1 MDLTPTTAS
10 ATASQSAASSSA
22 FSQLTDNFDT
32 FLTLLTTQL
41 QNQDPLEPL
50 DTEQFTQQL
59 VQFAGVE
66 QSIQTNANLETL
78 IELQSAVQRDEALG
92 LVGRVVAVEGGET
105 VLSPARN
112 DRTTRFDYTVPA
124 NTRSVRL
131 EIIDSQG
138 EVISTLDAEQRA
150 GRHAVVWPGTTSNG
164 NTAADG
170 TYRLRARRKRR
181 GDADRAFRANAQPHQ
196 CGRSEFGCGATR
208 RGGASYR
215 PVGNPRSE
223 YRVLGAQHGVFR
235 IICHRRFRGA
245 GPGHRS

>member
-1 MDLTPTTAS
+1 
-10 ATASQSAASSSA
+10 
-22 FSQLTDNFDT
+22 
-32 FLTLLTTQL
+32 LLTTQL

-170 TYRLRARRKRR
+170 TYRLRARAESAEGTQTELSVRTRSR
-181 GDADRAFRANAQPHQ
+181 INAVDLSSGAAQLAVA
-196 CGRSEFGCGATR
+196 GRLIDPSAILEVSTEF
-208 RGGASYR
+208 
-215 PVGNPRSE
+215 
-223 YRVLGAQHGVFR
+223 
-235 IICHRRFRGA
+235 
-245 GPGHRS
+245 